1 MNALRKI
8 GKALY
13 KVYVGVGVAA
23 MGFIA
28 AAVIITVILRYFF
41 GITFSFLEELITL
54 VLAFSAFW
62 EIGMCAL
69 ENEHVVIDFFYL
81 KIPSKF
87 RRFVDIFNYLVIA
100 TTLGIVDYYTLNWI
114 SVAGKA
120 LSNGLRVP
128 YKYIYGAMPL
138 GITVSLLCIFYKL
151 ICLILNKPV
160 FDKAQKEENAA

>member
-13 KVYVGVGVAA
+13 KVYVGVGIAA

-62 EIGMCAL
+62 GIGMCAL

-100 TTLGIVDYYTLNWI
+100 TTLVIVDYYTLNWI

>member
-13 KVYVGVGVAA
+13 KVYVGVGIAA

-62 EIGMCAL
+62 GIGMCAL
-69 ENEHVVIDFFYL
+69 ENEHVVIHFFYL

-100 TTLGIVDYYTLNWI
+100 TTLVIVDYYTLNWI

>member
-13 KVYVGVGVAA
+13 KVYVGVGIAA

-62 EIGMCAL
+62 GIGMCTL

-100 TTLGIVDYYTLNWI
+100 TTLVIVDYYTLNWI

>member
-62 EIGMCAL
+62 GIGMCAL

>member
-13 KVYVGVGVAA
+13 KVYVGVGIAA

-62 EIGMCAL
+62 GIGMCAL

-100 TTLGIVDYYTLNWI
+100 TTLVIVDYYTLNWI

-151 ICLILNKPV
+151 IYLILNKPV

>member
-13 KVYVGVGVAA
+13 KVYVGVGIAA

-62 EIGMCAL
+62 GIGMCAL

-87 RRFVDIFNYLVIA
+87 RRFVDIFIYLVIA
-100 TTLGIVDYYTLNWI
+100 TTLVIVDYYTLNWI

>member
-13 KVYVGVGVAA
+13 KVYVGVGIAA

-41 GITFSFLEELITL
+41 GITFSFLEELITF

-62 EIGMCAL
+62 GIGMCAL

-100 TTLGIVDYYTLNWI
+100 TTLVIVDYYTLNWI

>member
-1 MNALRKI
+1 M
-8 GKALY
+8 
-13 KVYVGVGVAA
+13 
-23 MGFIA
+23 
-28 AAVIITVILRYFF
+28 
-41 GITFSFLEELITL
+41 
-54 VLAFSAFW
+54 
-62 EIGMCAL
+62 
-69 ENEHVVIDFFYL
+69 
-81 KIPSKF
+81 
-87 RRFVDIFNYLVIA
+87 
-100 TTLGIVDYYTLNWI
+100 DYYTLNWI

>member
-13 KVYVGVGVAA
+13 KVYVGVGIAA

-28 AAVIITVILRYFF
+28 VAVIITVILRYFF

-62 EIGMCAL
+62 GIGMCAL

-100 TTLGIVDYYTLNWI
+100 TTLVIVDYYTLNWI